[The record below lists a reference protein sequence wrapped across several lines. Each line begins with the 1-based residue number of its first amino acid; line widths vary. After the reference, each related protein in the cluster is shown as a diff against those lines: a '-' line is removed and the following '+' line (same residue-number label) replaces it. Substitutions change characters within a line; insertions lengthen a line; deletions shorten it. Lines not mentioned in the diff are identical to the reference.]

1 MQHILGQGQ
10 GHGVQQLLGQPQVP
24 NVHQL
29 LGQGHNFYQNQ
40 ACKIFLELGKMEY
53 VPFTFVK

>member
-40 ACKIFLELGKMEY
+40 ACKIFLGKMEY